1 MSSSVPVVAVIGRPN
16 VGKSTLFN
24 RIFGARLA
32 IVDDQPG
39 VTRDRNFAEAEWTG
53 RKFHIVDTGG
63 IVEGSDDNMDR
74 QIRNQAHTAV
84 AEADVVLFLV
94 DGQVG
99 IHPLDERLA
108 DVLRATGKPVLVVVN
123 KMDRL
128 PDETAHHEFW
138 ALGLGEPH
146 PVSANS
152 GKGSGDILDRVVE
165 MLPPVG
171 AGEDEVEQ
179 IKVAVIGKPNVGKS
193 SLINR
198 LFGEERAVV
207 SNIPGTTRD
216 PVDSLLRF
224 DGHTLAFVD
233 TAGLRRHARITDSVE
248 FYSALRTDRV
258 VQDADVCVLVT
269 DAEEGVRAQDLK
281 IAEKAWAAGCA
292 LAILV
297 NKWDLIE
304 KETQTAIEFEREF
317 KSRAPSLKDV
327 PVLFVSALT
336 GLRVHKLLNLVV
348 DLWERRALRVP
359 TNELNEALEAVVRKQ
374 PPPQHRGRHVKL
386 KYVTQ
391 LGMRPPTFLVFSNYP
406 KAVPD
411 HYIRY
416 MTHQFNDRWKF
427 HGVPIRVR
435 LRNSSGE

>member
-1 MSSSVPVVAVIGRPN
+1 MSGPVPVVAVIGRPN

-32 IVDDQPG
+32 IVDDRPG
-39 VTRDRNFAEAEWTG
+39 VTRDRNFAEAEWGG
-53 RKFHIVDTGG
+53 RRFQIVDTGG
-63 IVEGSDDNMDR
+63 IIEGSEEPMDR
-74 QIRNQAHTAV
+74 EIRNQAHTAV
-84 AEADVVLFLV
+84 AESDVVLFLV
-94 DGQVG
+94 DGKLG

-108 DVLRATGKPVLVVVN
+108 DVLRASGKPVLLVVN

-138 ALGLGEPH
+138 ELGMGEPH

-165 MLPPVG
+165 LLPPPREEEQ
-171 AGEDEVEQ
+171 EDDR

-207 SNIPGTTRD
+207 SEVPGTTRD
-216 PVDSLLRF
+216 PVDSLRQF
-224 DGHTLAFVD
+224 DGHTLAFID
-233 TAGLRRHARITDSVE
+233 TAGLRRHARIKDSVE
-248 FYSALRTDRV
+248 FYSALRTDRI
-258 VQDADVCVLVT
+258 VQDADVCILVV
-269 DAEEGVRAQDLK
+269 DAEDGVNAQDLK
-281 IAEKAWAAGCA
+281 IADKAWSAGAALG
-292 LAILV
+292 ILV

-304 KETQTAIEFEREF
+304 KDTRTALEFEREF

-327 PVLFVSALT
+327 PVMFVSALT
-336 GLRVHKLLNLVV
+336 GLRVHKVLSMVIELHT
-348 DLWERRALRVP
+348 RRATRIP
-359 TNELNEALEAVVRKQ
+359 TSELNEALEALVRRQ
-374 PPPQHRGRHVKL
+374 PPPRHRGRHVKL

-391 LGMRPPTFLVFSNYP
+391 LGMRPPTFVVFSNYP

-416 MTHQFNDRWKF
+416 MTHQLTDRWKL
-427 HGVPIRVR
+427 HGVPVRVR
-435 LRNSSGE
+435 LRSGSGS